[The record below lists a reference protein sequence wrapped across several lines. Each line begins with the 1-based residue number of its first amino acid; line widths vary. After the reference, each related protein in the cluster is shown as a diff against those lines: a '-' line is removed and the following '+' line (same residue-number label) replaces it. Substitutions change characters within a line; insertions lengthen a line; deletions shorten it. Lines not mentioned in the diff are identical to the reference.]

1 MLRRIIGKLLRV
13 LGIKKVAMQQVVQE
27 LSKRGIDL
35 KSLEAIELFGRDGGW
50 STDFISKELYS
61 IDIVEISPEYENI
74 LKSKYK
80 DSNIYIDNTY
90 EFIKNKP
97 KKYDLILSDNPAS
110 KHGDYFQHFSL
121 FPNIFNLFNEK
132 TILILNI
139 IPDYSIMK
147 YNPNK
152 EEESNALKE
161 FYNIN
166 SVKIL
171 NNEMIKTYNKLA
183 KENNFLIVDHFVI
196 KRGTGVEYLCIFFE
210 ENHE

>member
-1 MLRRIIGKLLRV
+1 MFRRSVGKVLRI
-13 LGIKKVAMQQVVQE
+13 LGIKKVAMQKVVQE
-27 LSKRGIDL
+27 LYKRGVEL
-35 KSLEAIELFGRDGGW
+35 KSLDAIELFGKDGGW
-50 STDFISKELYS
+50 STDFISKELNS
-61 IDIVEISPEYENI
+61 IDIVEISSEYENV
-74 LKSKYK
+74 LRKKYK
-80 DSNIYIDNTY
+80 NSNIYITNTY
-90 EFIKNKP
+90 ELIKTKF

-110 KHGDYFQHFSL
+110 KHGEYFQHFSL
-121 FPNIFNLFNEK
+121 FPDIFNLFNRK

-139 IPDYSIMK
+139 IPDYSIIK
-147 YNPNK
+147 YNPD
-152 EEESNALKE
+152 EHEESTALKE

-183 KENNFLIVDHFVI
+183 KENNFSIVDHFVI

>member
-1 MLRRIIGKLLRV
+1 MLRRSIGKVLRI
-13 LGIKKVAMQQVVQE
+13 LGIKKVAMQKVVQE
-27 LSKRGIDL
+27 LHERGIELNTLD
-35 KSLEAIELFGRDGGW
+35 AIELFGRDGGW
-50 STDFISKELYS
+50 STDFISGELNS

-121 FPNIFNLFNEK
+121 FPDIFNLFNKK
-132 TILILNI
+132 TIFILNI
-139 IPDYSIMK
+139 IPDYTIMK
-147 YNPNK
+147 YNPNEQ
-152 EEESNALKE
+152 EEYRALKE

-166 SVKIL
+166 LVKIS
-171 NNEMIKTYNKLA
+171 NNEMIEIYDKLA
-183 KENNFLIVDHFVI
+183 KENNFSIVDHFVI
-196 KRGTGVEYLCIFFE
+196 KRGTGVEYLCLFFE
-210 ENHE
+210 ENL